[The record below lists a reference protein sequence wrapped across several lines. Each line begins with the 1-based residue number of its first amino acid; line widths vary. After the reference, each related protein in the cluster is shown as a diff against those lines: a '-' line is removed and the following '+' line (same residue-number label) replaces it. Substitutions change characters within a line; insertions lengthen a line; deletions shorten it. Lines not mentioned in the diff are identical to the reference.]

1 MVQKR
6 QRKKQGST
14 CTTYKL
20 DNYCWMR
27 NVRFWPVKEKQPT
40 LMKTICNW
48 PSTSEHT
55 SQWKSI
61 RYLANGLD
69 NQSKIITN
77 VGKSVLYDQPSH
89 VDQLSANKRWSVGDV
104 SAVTWPTVDRLT
116 ADMCRLVIKYTF
128 TQMSAMHLAHYHCLI
143 TLWSLTIYTPP
154 IMDLNTYKF
163 M

>member
-1 MVQKR
+1 MYAQGLQVGFYSVGSKIFFKSWQMVQKR

-20 DNYCWMR
+20 DNYCWMG
-27 NVRFWPVKEKQPT
+27 NVRFWAVKEKQPT

-77 VGKSVLYDQPSH
+77 VGKSVLYDQLSH
-89 VDQLSANKRWSVGDV
+89 VDQLSANKRWSVSKV
-104 SAVTWPTVDRLT
+104 LV
-116 ADMCRLVIKYTF
+116 MCRLLLGRQSTDSRPTCVG
-128 TQMSAMHLAHYHCLI
+128 
-143 TLWSLTIYTPP
+143 WS
-154 IMDLNTYKF
+154 
-163 M
+163 